1 MLTRDKLKDADWA
14 AIRDTPHLVMLAVS
28 GAAGSGLD
36 EMLERK
42 AGLMGIAE
50 GMHSTQSLLRD
61 IAGSSEIMKAQD
73 DVRTWVHGLPDSQ
86 RTPVQMQER
95 ALATMGRALDAIA
108 AQGSPDDLSGYV
120 DFVLATANRVAKA
133 AREGDL
139 LGFGGKLVS
148 QQESDFI
155 DKLENLARTKLG

>member
-1 MLTRDKLKDADWA
+1 MLTRDKLKDVDWA

-28 GAAGSGLD
+28 GAGGSGLD

-42 AGLMGIAE
+42 AGLLGIAE
-50 GMHSTQSLLRD
+50 GMHSTQSLLRE
-61 IAGSSEIMKAQD
+61 IAGSTEIMKAQD
-73 DVRTWVHGLPDSQ
+73 EVRAWVHGLPDSQ
-86 RTPVQMQER
+86 RTPGQMQER

-120 DFVLATANRVAKA
+120 DFVLATATRVAKA

-139 LGFGGKLVS
+139 LGLGGKLVS
-148 QQESDFI
+148 EQESEFI
-155 DKLENLARTKLG
+155 GKLESLARAKSA